1 MTGNTMLYFSLDGD
15 ERAVYPASNFLGVD
29 LASASSMQ
37 VSFKK
42 EDGTL
47 NAAIVALTFTGNVKN
62 ACQALASAMAGKLN
76 GGLTTIADTEG
87 GKLLHPFTAI
97 TNIS

>member
-1 MTGNTMLYFSLDGD
+1 MLYFSEDEN
-15 ERAVYPASNFLGVD
+15 ERAIYPASNFLGVD
-29 LASASSMQ
+29 LAAADSLQ

-47 NAAIVALTFTGNVKN
+47 DAAIVALTFTGSVKN

-76 GGLTTIADTEG
+76 GGLTIIADKEG
-87 GKLLHPFTAI
+87 SKFLHPFTAI
-97 TNIS
+97 TSIL